1 VTARVTTVASL
12 GIFRA
17 NARSL
22 VVEEVVAVD
31 TAAADADLW
40 SATTATRRA
49 TCPGSAPRVAAADV
63 VAEEEVVA
71 IAITAVN
78 RAICLVTAPSLDKEA
93 AAAAAVAIEAA
104 TTADSRVIFPGTVP
118 NQDKEVVVVVVVA
131 ADATTCNATVA
142 KDTATCRV
150 NAPIEFQLELHQA
163 FKSAIKG
170 STFI

>member
-1 VTARVTTVASL
+1 MTARVTTVASL

-118 NQDKEVVVVVVVA
+118 NQDKEVVVVVVA

>member
-118 NQDKEVVVVVVVA
+118 NQDKEVVVVVVA
-131 ADATTCNATVA
+131 ADATTCNAIVA

>member
-1 VTARVTTVASL
+1 VTARVITVASL

-22 VVEEVVAVD
+22 VVEAVVAVD
-31 TAAADADLW
+31 TAVAAAADPW

-49 TCPGSAPRVAAADV
+49 ICPGSAPRAAAADV

-71 IAITAVN
+71 IATIAVN
-78 RAICLVTAPSLDKEA
+78 RATCLVTAPSQDKEA
-93 AAAAAVAIEAA
+93 AAAAVAVETA
-104 TTADSRVIFPGTVP
+104 TTADNRAIFPGTVP
-118 NQDKEVVVVVVVA
+118 SRDRVVVVAVVA
-131 ADATTCNATVA
+131 ADATTCSATVA

>member
-1 VTARVTTVASL
+1 MIARVTTVASL

-17 NARSL
+17 TARSL

-31 TAAADADLW
+31 TAAAADADPW

-71 IAITAVN
+71 IATTAVN
-78 RAICLVTAPSLDKEA
+78 RAICLVTAPSQDKEA
-93 AAAAAVAIEAA
+93 AAAVVVETA

-118 NQDKEVVVVVVVA
+118 SRDKGAVVVVVA
-131 ADATTCNATVA
+131 ADATTCNVTVA

-150 NAPIEFQLELHQA
+150 NAPTEFQLEPHQA